1 MSDQTKPED
10 LLPFLSYVTE
20 DAGKVLLGY
29 FNKDFRIDRKNP
41 FEGSI
46 DIVTDADRAS
56 ETLILEAIQREFPH
70 HDILTEE
77 TPTSRSGSPWLWIVD
92 PLDGTINFA
101 HGFPAFSISIAVM
114 EHGRLL
120 AGMVYD
126 PLRRD
131 GFFAARGAGAF
142 FNDKR
147 IHVSR
152 TDRLDRSLLA
162 TGFPYDRAVSPENNL
177 AEFCHV
183 VTRVQGVRRAGSA
196 ALDLAYVAA
205 GRLDGF
211 WELKLKPWDMA
222 AGMLLVEEAGGRVS
236 DRTGQPTD
244 VYTNAIV
251 ATNGHIHDMLL
262 GMLSG
267 AKGHGPVGRTE

>member
-1 MSDQTKPED
+1 MKDQTKPED

-20 DAGKVLLGY
+20 DAGKVLLSY
-29 FNKDFRIDRKNP
+29 YNKDFRIDRKDP

-56 ETLILEAIQREFPH
+56 ETLILEAIRREFPH
-70 HDILTEE
+70 HDILAEE
-77 TPTSRSGSPWLWIVD
+77 TPTDRSGSPWLWIVD

-101 HGFPAFSISIAVM
+101 HGFPVFSISIAVM

-131 GFFAARGAGAF
+131 SFFAARDAGAF

-152 TDRLDRSLLA
+152 ADRLDRSLVG
-162 TGFPYDRAVSPENNL
+162 TGFPYDRAVSPENNV
-177 AEFCHV
+177 AEFCQV

-222 AGMLLVEEAGGRVS
+222 AGMLLVEEAGGRVT

-251 ATNGHIHDMLL
+251 ATNGHIHDTLL
-262 GMLSG
+262 GVLSG
-267 AKGHGPVGRTE
+267 ARNQSPVG